1 MEDQD
6 LFIEEA
12 QRLVLG
18 ELAEQVDAEEIST
31 YDALE
36 QAFILGQM
44 TPPPTFD
51 EATDVLKEWERDT
64 RGES

>member
-1 MEDQD
+1 MS
-6 LFIEEA
+6 
-12 QRLVLG
+12 R